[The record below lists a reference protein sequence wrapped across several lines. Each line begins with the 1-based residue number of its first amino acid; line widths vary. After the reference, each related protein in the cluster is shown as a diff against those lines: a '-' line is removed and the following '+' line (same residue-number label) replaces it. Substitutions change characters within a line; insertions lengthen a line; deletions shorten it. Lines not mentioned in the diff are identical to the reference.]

1 MKPYPNSLFSAFS
14 VLPNIIFAYDYQTN
28 FFSIY
33 KGLRQGNDKRMTFV
47 SFVGLSICCFFYLI
61 IGLVGYSLVG

>member
-1 MKPYPNSLFSAFS
+1 MKPFPTSIFSAFA

-33 KGLRQGNDKRMTFV
+33 KGLRNGNDKRMTLV
-47 SFVGLSICCFFYLI
+47 SIIGLSICCFCYLL